1 MLSPAKPLITT
12 FWFYHIKHL
21 IITKLELFFL
31 SVYPACNLLLQ
42 SSLCGHSALNQRS
55 SSVEAFAGSLL
66 TWEERRSDS
75 FDLKSVKSL
84 FVSVKVWII
93 CFDLMWFERSTVFV
107 QQVSW
112 SWIYHTKGLFDVFFQ
127 LNLRAGSLPHVRTQN
142 ISVWTARVR
151 WGSDI
156 QTWRES
162 FWEITL
168 QKISSLR
175 WTTRLFYRG
184 SFRRG
189 REASR
194 VPPRSCG
201 LFQSSS
207 SSSLSLICSFPTH
220 QLCIPATG
228 WTRRGKLDPEVTSR
242 LGSKTCRQVKNNVE
256 SAGICVVCNWGEWI

>member
-55 SSVEAFAGSLL
+55 NSVEAFAGSLL

-112 SWIYHTKGLFDVFFQ
+112 SWIYHTKGLFDGFFSAEPARWQPSSRPHAEHFSLNSSGKMRQWHTNLTGVF
-127 LNLRAGSLPHVRTQN
+127 LRNHPAKNKQFEMNDEAILQRELSERTRGIPGSTKVVWPLSVLLLFFSFFDLFFPHTSALHPSHRLDQEREAGSWSN
-142 ISVWTARVR
+142 ITFRQQ
-151 WGSDI
+151 D
-156 QTWRES
+156 
-162 FWEITL
+162 L
-168 QKISSLR
+168 QASEKQCRISRNLCSL
-175 WTTRLFYRG
+175 
-184 SFRRG
+184 
-189 REASR
+189 
-194 VPPRSCG
+194 
-201 LFQSSS
+201 
-207 SSSLSLICSFPTH
+207 
-220 QLCIPATG
+220 
-228 WTRRGKLDPEVTSR
+228 
-242 LGSKTCRQVKNNVE
+242 
-256 SAGICVVCNWGEWI
+256 